1 MTYLVPALALGSAL
15 CSAGATIL
23 IRQGLRGGNT
33 YGGFWINLVV
43 GTVTFWGAVLVVG
56 PMGPVSTRGIALFAL
71 TGLIGTIGGRFLR
84 FMSIPRVGAS
94 VAAAVMSLYPFVS
107 AALAILLLGER
118 VTPPVVGGTAVIVLG
133 TILLSAS
140 GRRVGFRP
148 RDLLLPLAAATC
160 FGIVTV
166 LRKMGLS
173 GVGPVLGFAV
183 NVTTALVTFS
193 VFLVAS
199 GNTGAIACRG
209 RSLAYFIIAGVAEN
223 LGVFLTVLALG
234 FGTVSVVTPL
244 SGTSPIFVLL
254 MSFVFLRGVET
265 LTARVVIG
273 TLLTVLGV
281 YLITAL

>member
-1 MTYLVPALALGSAL
+1 MTSLVPALALASAL

-43 GTVTFWGAVLVVG
+43 GTVTFWSAVLLVG
-56 PMGPVSTRGIALFAL
+56 PMGPISVRGIALFAL
-71 TGLIGTIGGRFLR
+71 TGLVGTIAGRFLR
-84 FMSIPRVGAS
+84 FVSIQRVGAS

-107 AALAILLLGER
+107 SALAILLLGER
-118 VTPPVVGGTAVIVLG
+118 VTPPVVAGTVVIVLG

-148 RDLLLPLAAATC
+148 RHLLLPFAAATC

-166 LRKMGLS
+166 LRKVGLS

-183 NVTTALVTFS
+183 NVTTALVAFS
-193 VFLVAS
+193 AFLVAS
-199 GNTGAIACRG
+199 GNTGAIVCRG
-209 RSLAYFIIAGVAEN
+209 RSLVYFIIAGVAEN

-244 SGTSPIFVLL
+244 SGTSPIFVLV
-254 MSFVFLRGVET
+254 MSLAFLRGVET
-265 LTARVVIG
+265 LTARVVLG

-281 YLITAL
+281 YMITAL

>member
-1 MTYLVPALALGSAL
+1 MTSLVPALALASAL

-43 GTVTFWGAVLVVG
+43 GTVTFWSAVLLVG
-56 PMGPVSTRGIALFAL
+56 PMGPISVRGIALFAL
-71 TGLIGTIGGRFLR
+71 TGLVGTIAGRFLR
-84 FMSIPRVGAS
+84 FVSIQRVGAS

-107 AALAILLLGER
+107 SALAILLLGER
-118 VTPPVVGGTAVIVLG
+118 VTPPVVAGTVVIVVG

-148 RDLLLPLAAATC
+148 RHLLLPFAAATC

-166 LRKMGLS
+166 LRKVGLS

-183 NVTTALVTFS
+183 NVTTALVAFS
-193 VFLVAS
+193 AFLVAS
-199 GNTGAIACRG
+199 GNTGAIVCRG
-209 RSLAYFIIAGVAEN
+209 RSLVYFIIAGVAEN

-244 SGTSPIFVLL
+244 SGTSPIFVLV
-254 MSFVFLRGVET
+254 MSLAFLRGVET
-265 LTARVVIG
+265 LTARVVLG

-281 YLITAL
+281 YMITAL